1 MCESSQEGRCVILW
15 RIQETSLQDI
25 LHDDYKFTMHSSGN
39 VLSKDDVIEKL
50 DSIREGI
57 LNGEDA
63 KPLAGALSA
72 IIWDLQGMVEWED
85 VLED

>member
-1 MCESSQEGRCVILW
+1 MRQP
-15 RIQETSLQDI
+15 
-25 LHDDYKFTMHSSGN
+25 K
-39 VLSKDDVIEKL
+39 LSKDDVIKKL

-85 VLED
+85 DDNWDDSKKIWRIK